1 MASDTASLIVDK
13 RSIQSFTRK
22 VDALIN
28 AVSADMQDGLEQ
40 FCEDVLY
47 DSNSDI
53 PVDTGTAAESAGYT
67 IESFGE
73 GVRSRMGYAVSSDP
87 VNPRTGEAVS
97 SYITAL
103 HEDLATPHANGSAKF
118 FERAL
123 YKHSESFYSKGRER
137 MRARLS
143 GSTVDISVS
152 MPHVKKDYF
161 APARARV
168 SSGFTATKA
177 KGRYLPYPLKG
188 GIAL

>member
-1 MASDTASLIVDK
+1 MASDSVSLIVDK
-13 RSIQSFTRK
+13 RSIQSFTKK

-28 AVSADMQDGLEQ
+28 VVDSDMQDELEQ

-47 DSNSDI
+47 DSNSEI
-53 PVDTGTAAESAGYT
+53 PVDTGTAAESAGYV
-67 IESFGE
+67 IESFGR
-73 GVRSRMGYAVSSDP
+73 GIRSRMGYAISKDP
-87 VNPRTGEAVS
+87 VNPRTGEAAS

-103 HEDLATPHANGSAKF
+103 HEDITVPHANGSAKF

-143 GSTVDISVS
+143 SNTIDTSRS
-152 MPHVKKDYF
+152 LPHIKKDYL
-161 APARARV
+161 APAQARV

-188 GIAL
+188 GVA